1 MTWEEDKLM
10 REWYKDIMASLGAHP
25 KLTVAL
31 ILILTLSLLL
41 GLGYVDEKSFT
52 EIIITI
58 IKLFIII

>member
-10 REWYKDIMASLGAHP
+10 REWYKDIMASLGANP

-31 ILILTLSLLL
+31 ILILILSLLL
-41 GLGYVDEKSFT
+41 GLGYIDEKSFT